1 MLFDSKYAKEVRG
14 MIAEYKAKYG
24 TPRFDPSFTP
34 TYYEN
39 QDETL
44 SNPKFTGN
52 PVYAELLAEVHSIK
66 KAGANFNKD
75 AVQAY
80 TSIGQRAISAMSI
93 IEDVKMA
100 RLIWEE
106 EHHFFESAQDYAL
119 LCSAIFLW
127 CRKKGAKEAFIH
139 NRQIKEWQNQFGYN
153 GSSIVLVP
161 YWEACG
167 MDVRRLQDEW
177 GDLYEKEALWYVNH

>member
-24 TPRFDPSFTP
+24 TPRFDP
-34 TYYEN
+34 
-39 QDETL
+39 
-44 SNPKFTGN
+44 
-52 PVYAELLAEVHSIK
+52 
-66 KAGANFNKD
+66 NFDPASGTVNRD
-75 AVQAY
+75 AVWAY

-127 CRKKGAKEAFIH
+127 CRKKGAREAFIH